1 MLASNSK
8 LTPAEKLILKDYR
21 ALQMGSTVLYRNFDT
36 TVLAKFGPTVVTFS
50 TSVRSPNETKN
61 RNKVGEYRARSRFEN
76 GEVSILNVG
85 DFMAVMDVL
94 EFQEIV
100 KKNQDVDKIMW
111 D

>member
-8 LTPAEKLILKDYR
+8 LTPAEKMILREYR
-21 ALQMGSTVLYRNFDT
+21 TEQVGTVLYRNSDT
-36 TVLAKFGPTVVTFS
+36 TVVCKYGSDVVRFA